1 MSRKQALSPSL
12 HEGKKKKRGGGGG
25 DREQIPFQ
33 GILPSPEPE
42 APRSLALHALALFNL
57 RADKHKRP
65 NRIYLFFPNDL
76 RA

>member
-12 HEGKKKKRGGGGG
+12 HEEKKKGGWGG